1 MDLKE
6 TIKIFQDTQE
16 ELKVR
21 LYDILVKKYGKNWVI
36 NKDGFL
42 YAKGTHPVLLV
53 AHLDTVHKTAPKDI
67 FINLSQTRMFATEG
81 IGGDDRCGVVIILD
95 IIEKL
100 NCSVLFTEDEE
111 IGGLGATKFGK
122 EKYDLD
128 VNYVVEFDRK
138 GNNDYVFYKKANPH
152 FEEHIKKFGFVK
164 SSGTYSDISEI
175 AEDYEVEAV
184 NLSSGYYN
192 PHTTSEWVSF
202 EDMEDITKRA
212 IEMIAT
218 PTEKFDYVAGYSYY
232 GNSYYSDWWRYG
244 GGYGSGYSSYK
255 KDDDKSIVVYSKQAI
270 LKINGKNIRYET
282 AVINPDGSIEGI
294 STKRGEIVP
303 NKDAKVELWTNKYSK
318 DGKHYKASYS
328 FFKYNY
334 PEQIIEDDV
343 DDYYEQYGFECQ
355 WCGGLVDVNDELGM
369 EYGICED
376 CRRQFYGTDEEFLE
390 DYLYE

>member
-6 TIKIFQDTQE
+6 IIGIFKDTQE
-16 ELKVR
+16 ELKDR
-21 LYDILVKKYGKNWVI
+21 LHGVLIEKYGKKRVI

-53 AHLDTVHKTAPKDI
+53 AHLDTVHKTPPKDI
-67 FINLSQTRMFATEG
+67 FLNLSQTKMFATEG

-95 IIEKL
+95 IIKKID
-100 NCSVLFTEDEE
+100 CSVLFTEDEE
-111 IGGLGATKFGK
+111 IGGLGATKFGN
-122 EKYDLD
+122 EKYDLG

-175 AEDYEVEAV
+175 ADDYEIEAV

-202 EDMEDITKRA
+202 EDMADITERA

-218 PTEKFDYVAGYSYY
+218 PTEKFDYVIGGYS
-232 GNSYYSDWWRYG
+232 SYYSDYYSRWYG
-244 GGYGSGYSSYK
+244 YDSWSGSGYSSYK
-255 KDDDKSIVVYSKQAI
+255 KGQEYPIKVYSGQAL
-270 LKINGKNIRYET
+270 LKVNGKNTKYIS
-282 AVINPDGSIEGI
+282 AIINPDESVSDITTQKGAFI
-294 STKRGEIVP
+294 P
-303 NKDAKVELWTNKYSK
+303 NKDAVVELWTNKYSR

-334 PEQIIEDDV
+334 PEQILELDDG
-343 DDYYEQYGFECQ
+343 YEQYGFECQ
-355 WCGGLVDVNDELGM
+355 WCRGLIDANDELGM